1 VEIDFLS
8 KFVLFSFC
16 NFISFLFVSVL
27 FLKKKK
33 KKKIC
38 LVFLSL
44 LKDLGNSVSVRAI
57 ECRLLSLDHT
67 YGFCCIVYVPVLDNS
82 SIAHEHTSDLRS
94 SAIIRR

>member
-8 KFVLFSFC
+8 KFVLCFFC

-33 KKKIC
+33 FC

-44 LKDLGNSVSVRAI
+44 LKDLGNSVSVRAT
-57 ECRLLSLDHT
+57 ECRILSLDHT
-67 YGFCCIVYVPVLDNS
+67 YGFAALSMYLCLTIPQL
-82 SIAHEHTSDLRS
+82 HTSTHQTYTR
-94 SAIIRR
+94 A